1 MAAPGE
7 NINPGEPAITPN
19 SKRNLELDLDFLEK
33 RHHANGE
40 ASEKRPGN
48 DALRPQ
54 DPLQS
59 PLEFSPESVDRVK
72 VIFLGPPAVGK
83 TSIVQQFV
91 WNSFCDEYQPTDR
104 KHTYYPSVISND
116 RLYEIK
122 ISDLPVIPYFPV
134 NSYYEWTDYRF
145 YGLRSASA
153 YVLVFD
159 LANLETF
166 QYVKTLREQICES
179 RNMSNVPILVI
190 GNKLDLISGED
201 GAAST
206 SASSK
211 AITGGDAEK
220 RRDIAN
226 LVRKHW
232 KCGYME
238 CSAKYNWK
246 LVAAFRELMGM
257 VDSIDVR
264 EQSPMLDN
272 LQDALDRNK
281 CAILWNSASAHHLR
295 HDPLTKDEKDML
307 NFIEKLRYYPQI

>member
-1 MAAPGE
+1 MGRFKKNSRTKPKQKETLNYIASYEGTETNPSTSSPESFEEE
-7 NINPGEPAITPN
+7 NSNVWNEVLLRLRDYWTKSSSPIQSSSSFCSNHSAVSEN
-19 SKRNLELDLDFLEK
+19 CDRQELDLDFLEK

-91 WNSFCDEYQPTDR
+91 WNSFCDEYQPTD
-104 KHTYYPSVISND
+104 
-116 RLYEIK
+116 L
-122 ISDLPVIPYFPV
+122 

-281 CAILWNSASAHHLR
+281 CAIL
-295 HDPLTKDEKDML
+295 
-307 NFIEKLRYYPQI
+307 